1 MKRIL
6 LWLDHNLEAVLMIIL
21 LAAATLIVF
30 SQVIMRYA
38 FEASLSWSEESARYL
53 FIWLIYLGISYCAKH
68 DRHIRVDLLMHVGFL
83 SKLDKKLL
91 CLLADI
97 VFLGFALAIV
107 WLGYEYTEKLFA
119 RNQKTASLA
128 DLPVWVVYA
137 AIPVGYGLTAFRL
150 LQVLWRR
157 LRNFGD
163 DEHFFDREDS
173 GL

>member
-1 MKRIL
+1 
-6 LWLDHNLEAVLMIIL
+6 MIVL
-21 LAAATLIVF
+21 LATATLIVF
-30 SQVIMRYA
+30 LQVIMRYA
-38 FEASLSWSEESARYL
+38 FDSSLSWSEESARYL

-68 DRHIRVDLLMHVGFL
+68 DRHIRVDLLMHSNLL

-97 VFLGFALAIV
+97 IFLGFAVSIV
-107 WLGYEYTEKLFA
+107 WLGFEYTEKLLI
-119 RNQKTASLA
+119 RNQKTASLG

-137 AIPVGYGLTAFRL
+137 AIPIGYGLTAFRL

-157 LRNFGD
+157 IRYFGD
-163 DEHFFDREDS
+163 DEHFFEREDS